1 MNKHHIDSID
11 CKIINQLQKNSRI
24 SISRLSKEVNLSSPA
39 VKRRI
44 SLLEESGII
53 SGYHASIDT
62 SKLGF
67 GIKGYIII
75 SIQKMDIQ
83 QFIQHIENLEEIIKC
98 ETIIAG
104 GKELILQFV
113 CKDNK
118 HLMELYDKLPYSFID
133 EMTAYITLDSPDYEG
148 IINV

>member
-67 GIKGYIII
+67 GVKGYIII

>member
-1 MNKHHIDSID
+1 
-11 CKIINQLQKNSRI
+11 
-24 SISRLSKEVNLSSPA
+24 
-39 VKRRI
+39 
-44 SLLEESGII
+44 
-53 SGYHASIDT
+53 
-62 SKLGF
+62 
-67 GIKGYIII
+67 
-75 SIQKMDIQ
+75 MDIQ